1 MLRRTLGGKSWVYVH
16 ILNDSINEGRDGLRM
31 LRGLSEVAQG
41 VSSRAKGRS
50 LGSLSPF
57 SLNHLVSAYPP
68 HLRLKKCVSTT
79 TLGWGWGG
87 DMAYFVQCLSS
98 THSPSPK

>member
-1 MLRRTLGGKSWVYVH
+1 MLRRTLGGKSWVDVH

-41 VSSRAKGRS
+41 RS

-57 SLNHLVSAYPP
+57 FLNHLVSAYPP

-79 TLGWGWGG
+79 TLGVGVGVGWGHG
-87 DMAYFVQCLSS
+87 LLCTMLV
-98 THSPSPK
+98 